1 MNHWP
6 KIDLWNLSRMRGD
19 FDEPCE
25 VLSCSK
31 VARVV
36 AVISYSNGRA
46 SIKRY
51 CSAHEAQA
59 FAKLRRNHDGVEAID
74 HRGLRSIGNG
84 KGR

>member
-6 KIDLWNLSRMRGD
+6 KIDLWSLSRMRGD

-31 VARVV
+31 VASAV

-46 SIKRY
+46 SIRRY
-51 CSAHEAQA
+51 CSGHEAQA
-59 FAKLRRNHDGVEAID
+59 FAKLRRNHAGIEPID
-74 HRGLRSIGNG
+74 HRGIASIGST